1 MSTPEDSIL
10 ITIATSIGLS
20 ADYLTDN
27 EAFNEELIIS
37 INTQLNKLNQLGI
50 GTPGFAITGDTE
62 VWADFLVDVPAEKQW
77 MTKQYVRLNTKRSFD
92 PPNSGILSSQLD
104 NELKEL
110 EFRLLV
116 DQED

>member
-1 MSTPEDSIL
+1 MSADADSIL
-10 ITIATSIGLS
+10 ITVATSIGLS
-20 ADYLTDN
+20 EDYLSDN
-27 EAFNEELIIS
+27 EAFDSELIMA

-50 GTPGFAITGDTE
+50 GVFGFAIEGEDE
-62 VWADFLVDVPAEKQW
+62 LWADFLADVPQEKHW
-77 MTKQYVRLNTKRSFD
+77 MTKQYVRLNVKRLFD
-92 PPNSGILSSQLD
+92 PPNSGILSSQID